1 MFEHLK
7 MMLFIFAK
15 KSTEHI
21 MEIDKNIKQQLSYL
35 PSDLIKEI
43 QDSSTIQSIP
53 KGTEILREGQ
63 YVKVVPIVLEGLI
76 KVFTR
81 HDDKE
86 LLIYYIKPSDTCIM
100 SFASGLKNEP
110 SPVFAI
116 TEEDTKAILMPVDKI
131 PFWTRNFPDINALF
145 YQQYKLRYNELL
157 ETIHHVLFDK
167 MDKRILDY
175 LKEKIRLTGKNS
187 IKISHR
193 EIANELGTAREVVS
207 RVLKKLEVE
216 GSVAQDSD
224 GIKIF

>member
-1 MFEHLK
+1 
-7 MMLFIFAK
+7 
-15 KSTEHI
+15 
-21 MEIDKNIKQQLSYL
+21 MENDNAIRKQLSYL
-35 PSDLIKEI
+35 PSELIDEI
-43 QDSSTIQSIP
+43 IAHSVSQTIP

-86 LLIYYIKPSDTCIM
+86 LLIYYIKPNDTCIM

-110 SPVFAI
+110 SPVHAI
-116 TEEDTKAILMPVDKI
+116 TEEETRAILMPVDKI
-131 PFWTRNFPDINALF
+131 PFWTKNFPDINALF

-167 MDKRILDY
+167 MDTRILLY
-175 LKEKIRLTGKNS
+175 LKDKTRLTGKNP
-187 IKISHR
+187 IKLSHR

-207 RVLKKLEVE
+207 RLLKKLEFE
-216 GSVAQDSD
+216 GSVIQDSE
-224 GIKIF
+224 GIKIV